1 MMGGFVLG
9 PILILGVV
17 IVAAVVMGLMF
28 SMARN
33 RKRYETPIEQVSLDD
48 QIYIRPLLRSRQRIE
63 DLLLKHGDDPN
74 VKVIGS
80 EALTEIDALLDHTK
94 EMLRSD
100 LGAHR
105 QDLNAQL
112 AEARQGVDDLVGDL
126 ERTVTV
132 ERADDA
138 SKALRES
145 LGRIQSLSASLD
157 EAEQLT
163 DRNL

>member
-1 MMGGFVLG
+1 MTGGVLVLG
-9 PILILGVV
+9 PIMILGILTLVLV
-17 IVAAVVMGLMF
+17 GLAI
-28 SMARN
+28 SVSRN
-33 RKRYETPIEQVSLDD
+33 RKRYESPVEQVNLDD
-48 QIYIRPLLRSRQRIE
+48 QVYIRPLLRSRQRIE
-63 DLLLKHGDDPN
+63 DLLLKHSNDPN
-74 VKVIGS
+74 VKVIGT
-80 EALTEIDALLDHTK
+80 EALGEIDALLNHTK

-112 AEARQGVDDLVGDL
+112 AEARQGVEDLVGDL

>member
-1 MMGGFVLG
+1 MSPMFVLG
-9 PILILGVV
+9 PMFLVV
-17 IVAAVVMGLMF
+17 VVVGLVAVGLAL
-28 SMARN
+28 SMMRN
-33 RKRYETPIEQVSLDD
+33 RKRYETPVEQVDVDD

-63 DLLLKHGDDPN
+63 DLLLKHGNDPN
-74 VKVIGS
+74 VKVIGG
-80 EALTEIDALLDHTK
+80 EALGEIDALLNHTK
-94 EMLRSD
+94 DMLKSD

-105 QDLNAQL
+105 SDLTAQL
-112 AEARQGVDDLVGDL
+112 ADARAGVEGLVSDL
-126 ERTVTV
+126 EKTVTT

>member
-1 MMGGFVLG
+1 MMVAFGPMVLVGLVLIAVTLVFVGL
-9 PILILGVV
+9 
-17 IVAAVVMGLMF
+17 AV
-28 SMARN
+28 SARRN
-33 RKRYETPIEQVSLDD
+33 KQHYETPIEQVSLND

-63 DLLLKHGDDPN
+63 DLLLKHRDDPS

-80 EALTEIDALLDHTK
+80 EALTEIDALLQHTT

-105 QDLNAQL
+105 PELTAQL
-112 AEARQGVDDLVGDL
+112 AEVRAGVETLVTDL